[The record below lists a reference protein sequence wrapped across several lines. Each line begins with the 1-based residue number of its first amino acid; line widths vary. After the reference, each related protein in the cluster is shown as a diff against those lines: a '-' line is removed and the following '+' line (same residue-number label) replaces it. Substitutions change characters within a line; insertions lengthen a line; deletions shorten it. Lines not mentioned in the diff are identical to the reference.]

1 MILTIMGGVNELA
14 EHMESKQY
22 DLNAFLIN

>member
-14 EHMESKQY
+14 KHTESIQY
-22 DLNAFLIN
+22 DLNAFLII